1 MLSIMAISSVLRAA
15 SPVTVTLDTTSPG
28 SQIPDDFAGFSVEI
42 ARVLP
47 DANGKHVFSAENVA
61 LVNTYKQLGVK
72 SLRIGGN
79 TADRATVG
87 IPTEADIDDLFA
99 FARAAGAKVIY
110 TVRLRDYE
118 PAKAAAIAK
127 YVATKYPD
135 VLSCISV
142 GNEPNVYAREY
153 PKYKEMVG
161 TFYDA
166 IAAAVPN
173 VKFCGPSTTPGKA
186 AWVRDYAKDFGPG
199 GRIAFIGQH
208 SYPGGNA
215 EKVDSA
221 EDGRKKLLSTDFVKG
236 YQKFLDSFAPALVE
250 NRLTF
255 RLEEANS
262 FHHGGLE
269 GASNTF
275 AATLWGLDYLHWWA
289 SHGAAGVNFHT
300 GDEVAAGNENRVCRY
315 ASYLTSPGGYSVRPM
330 GYAVKTFDVGRH
342 GRVVPVKVE
351 SSDGVNLT
359 AYGVLGPDGALY
371 VTLINKEHGDGARA
385 ANVSL
390 HADQQYS
397 RGEVMWLVAPDND
410 ITKTDG
416 ITLGGTTIKDDAT
429 WEGVWKDAPDGAGN
443 VELPPASAAIV
454 KMTR

>member
-1 MLSIMAISSVLRAA
+1 LRAA

-28 SQIPDDFAGFSVEI
+28 LQIPDDFAGFSLEI
-42 ARVLP
+42 QRVLP
-47 DANGKHVFSAENVA
+47 DANGKHVFSPQNVA
-61 LVNTYKQLGVK
+61 LVDTFKQLGVK

-87 IPTEADIDDLFA
+87 IPNEADIDELFA

-110 TVRLRDYE
+110 TVRLRDYD
-118 PAKAAAIAK
+118 PAKAAATVK
-127 YVATKYPD
+127 YIATKYPD
-135 VLSCISV
+135 VLSSISV

-161 TFYDA
+161 AFYDA
-166 IAAAVPN
+166 ISAAAPD

-186 AWVRDYAKDFGPG
+186 AWVRDYAKDFGPTG
-199 GRIAFIGQH
+199 KVAFIGQH

-221 EDGRKKLLSTDFVKG
+221 EEGRKKLLSTDFVKG
-236 YQKFLDSFAPALVE
+236 YQKFLDSFAPTLRE
-250 NRLTF
+250 QKLSF

-269 GASNTF
+269 GASDTF

-300 GDEVAAGNENRVCRY
+300 GDEVAAGNANRVCRY

-330 GYAVKTFDVGRH
+330 GYAVKAFDVGRR
-342 GRVVPVKVE
+342 GRIVPAKVE
-351 SSDGVNLT
+351 SSDDVNFT
-359 AYGVLGPDGALY
+359 AYGVLGANGALY

-385 ANVSL
+385 ARVSL
-390 HADQQYS
+390 SPSDQYA
-397 RGEVMWLVAPDND
+397 RAETMWLVAPGND
-410 ITKTDG
+410 ITRADG
-416 ITLGGTTIKDDAT
+416 ITLGGATMKDDAT
-429 WEGVWKDAPDGAGN
+429 WEGSWTSDPSAAREI
-443 VELPPASAAIV
+443 ELPPASAVII
-454 KMTR
+454 KLTTRSQ